1 MNLNEKIIRFVKYS
15 IKIINLVRKNAIYM
29 EIRTI
34 KNIEIKIVEIREKI
48 KVIDVSEYRN
58 KVYGYEYEY
67 TYPILIAEVR
77 NILTDLTTLVNNTN
91 LFVKLSTYN
100 ERQQIASDLNNI
112 LNNLESS
119 SLWKYVDNVKIL
131 LRNYNVRDFSE
142 HKYN

>member
-67 TYPILIAEVR
+67 TYINR
-77 NILTDLTTLVNNTN
+77 FDH
-91 LFVKLSTYN
+91 SC
-100 ERQQIASDLNNI
+100 
-112 LNNLESS
+112 
-119 SLWKYVDNVKIL
+119 
-131 LRNYNVRDFSE
+131 
-142 HKYN
+142 

>member
-1 MNLNEKIIRFVKYS
+1 MNMN
-15 IKIINLVRKNAIYM
+15 
-29 EIRTI
+29 TH
-34 KNIEIKIVEIREKI
+34 
-48 KVIDVSEYRN
+48 
-58 KVYGYEYEY
+58 
-67 TYPILIAEVR
+67 
-77 NILTDLTTLVNNTN
+77 ILTDLTTLVNNTN